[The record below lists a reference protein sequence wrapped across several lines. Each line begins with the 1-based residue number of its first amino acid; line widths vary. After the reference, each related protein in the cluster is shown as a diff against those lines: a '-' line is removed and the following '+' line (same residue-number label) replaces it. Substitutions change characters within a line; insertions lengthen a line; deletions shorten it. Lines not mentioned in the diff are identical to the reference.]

1 MARKGRKPL
10 GAAHVEHLDGSPLAK
25 QRLTL
30 ILQTMRGELT
40 VSEACR
46 ALSVCQ
52 SRFHALRNQWL
63 QEALELLEPRRAGRP
78 PKIPETPTAE
88 QLSAVVT
95 ENQQLRQQVMAAEV
109 RERLARVMPSVLKD
123 AAVKKKRRVCSARRK
138 RRKPR

>member
-10 GAAHVEHLDGSPLAK
+10 GAAHVERLDGSPLAK

-46 ALSVCQ
+46 VLSVGE

-63 QEALELLEPRRAGRP
+63 QEALELLEPRRTGRP

-88 QLSAVVT
+88 QLSVVSA
-95 ENQQLRQQVMAAEV
+95 ENQQLRQQVMVAEI
-109 RERLARVMPSVLKD
+109 REQLARVMPGVLQD
-123 AAVKKKRRVCSARRK
+123 GAGKKKRQACSARGK
-138 RRKPR
+138 RRPPR